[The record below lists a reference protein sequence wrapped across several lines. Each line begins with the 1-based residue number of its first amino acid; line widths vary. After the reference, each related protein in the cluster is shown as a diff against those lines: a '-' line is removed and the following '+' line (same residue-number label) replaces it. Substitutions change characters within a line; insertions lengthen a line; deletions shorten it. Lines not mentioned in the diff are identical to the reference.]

1 MKSVPIIACF
11 VTFTFV
17 TLHASDGPVGYICEV
32 TSPVDGSVWT
42 GTNGD
47 GLVRTGRN
55 GKVLQYGVSS
65 GDLGSDTV
73 YSLFFDTDNTLWI
86 LDASNRLSTY
96 SSTNGFAVVR
106 ERVSSL
112 SADKSTGA
120 VYYSVADTLFSAKNG
135 KIASILYFPAFEF
148 PVPEVKMIEKT
159 DSRGLDWLFIALS
172 FLLGCA
178 ITYIIVKVIGAR
190 KKERPEAVKVSP
202 AVIVP
207 TVPPAPKIEPEAT
220 PVIVKEEHD
229 AVIEPIPAVEPE
241 IVAETAVKEE
251 KPAVVTSS
259 EPGEFTKLVINL
271 VKGHLSD
278 PDFSVESIADIT
290 GMSRIHVNRKL
301 KAEGAPAP
309 SAMLKKER
317 MEKAQELLRSG
328 EYSIAAISQLC
339 GFRTPAYFA
348 TAFKEYFGCSP
359 SDFSI

>member
-1 MKSVPIIACF
+1 MKSAPALSIL
-11 VTFTFV
+11 VTFIFV
-17 TLHASDGPVGYICEV
+17 TLSAFGATAGHICEV
-32 TSPVDGSVWT
+32 TSPVDGSIWI

-73 YSLFFDTDNTLWI
+73 YSLFFDADNTLWI

-96 SSTNGFAVVR
+96 SSTNGFTVVR

-148 PVPEVKMIEKT
+148 PVPEVKVIEKS
-159 DSRGLDWLFIALS
+159 DSHGVHWLFIVLS

-190 KKERPEAVKVSP
+190 KN

-207 TVPPAPKIEPEAT
+207 TVPAAPKIEPEAT

-251 KPAVVTSS
+251 EPAVVTSS

-278 PDFSVESIADIT
+278 PDFSVESIAEIT

>member
-17 TLHASDGPVGYICEV
+17 TLYASNGPVGHICEV

-42 GTNGD
+42 GTNGE

-73 YSLFFDTDNTLWI
+73 YSLFFDADNTLWI

-96 SSTNGFAVVR
+96 SSTNGFTVVR

-148 PVPEVKMIEKT
+148 PVPEVKVVEKS
-159 DSRGLDWLFIALS
+159 DSHGVHWLFIALS

-207 TVPPAPKIEPEAT
+207 TVAAPKIEPEAA
-220 PVIVKEEHD
+220 PVIVKEEH
-229 AVIEPIPAVEPE
+229 EPIPAVEPE

-251 KPAVVTSS
+251 KPAVVTS